1 MLTDKADVE
10 LLMKAATLA
19 KIPPDQLKPQQPWSF
34 TGKTAETLQVAV
46 ESLDPVKAAEW
57 RSEAGGTISL
67 ATQAAELGLQEHTT
81 ATKADLLAHDPRAVI
96 QHRAAAEQWERDQLA
111 AMEKAVT
118 EIQTAKYG
126 KPLDP
131 NEKNLGHG
139 WQANSLRRQQ
149 QFDQAMN
156 GGQY

>member
-10 LLMKAATLA
+10 LLMKAAALA
-19 KIPPDQLKPQQPWSF
+19 KIPPDQLKPEQPWSF
-34 TGKTAETLQVAV
+34 TGKTAEALQIAV
-46 ESLDPVKAAEW
+46 ESLNPVKAAEW
-57 RSEAGGTISL
+57 RSQAGGTISL
-67 ATQAAELGLQEHTT
+67 ATQAAELGLQEHTR

-96 QHRAAAEQWERDQLA
+96 QAQAAADQWVKDQLA
-111 AMEKAVT
+111 DMDEKVNK
-118 EIQTAKYG
+118 IQTAKYG

-156 GGQY
+156 GGQN